1 MEYRADLY
9 AAGAAFDHT
18 ERYIARNET
27 EAIDAARQMVVAH
40 GLDYAEVYTSDGQGG
55 VTHIAM
61 VGAER

>member
-9 AAGAAFDHT
+9 AAGAEFDHT

-27 EAIDAARQMVVAH
+27 EAIDAARQMVVAL
-40 GLDYAEVYTSDGQGG
+40 GLDYAEVYRTDGHGEI
-55 VTHIAM
+55 THVAM